1 MLSNPKRQQFKN
13 ERHLFTIQKR
23 DKMESVFQLKKR
35 EQVDLDNDLCKETK
49 VKIEIDPLKTMERI
63 KWDFKDSQ
71 TQYLTHKYHSYPARF
86 IPQIPRAFIKL
97 FSKEGDTILD
107 PFCGCGTTLVE
118 SVLLKRYSIGN
129 DFNPLAT
136 LLSKVKTTSLSEKQ
150 LIKIDSLIK
159 LIEARIKKN
168 NLKES
173 DLPELPSRNISKLF
187 SKEML
192 KELQVIKNIVKTVEA
207 ENKNLYN
214 YLLIALS
221 ATIRTIIESENGD
234 NILGIFERK
243 LNQMNNLMK
252 EYRENTHKTNIKLI
266 NGDARKLDISS
277 ESVDLI
283 VTSPPYV
290 NALDY
295 YRVHMYNMLWL
306 GMDYKE
312 FKINEI
318 GGHSHFLANRFRLLA
333 EYLGDMLRAMIE
345 MNRVLKDEKYC
356 AIVVGNSSIDY
367 ELIESYKHFLNM
379 AKFIGFEHAKTI
391 FRNIDK
397 SSKYFVNGKIDNE
410 YIIVLK
416 KIKNSEHLASD
427 EEFVSKTVLKEMEI
441 FRKKVEKNPGSSTR
455 GKKVSFNRLR
465 YNLVKIDEAI
475 KSINKDIKIKSK

>member
-1 MLSNPKRQQFKN
+1 
-13 ERHLFTIQKR
+13 
-23 DKMESVFQLKKR
+23 MESVFEFKKGG
-35 EQVDLDNDLCKETK
+35 QVGLNNYMYEKPKTKIIINPVDGLDK
-49 VKIEIDPLKTMERI
+49 I

-86 IPQIPRAFIKL
+86 IPQIPRAFIQL
-97 FSKEGDTILD
+97 FTKEGDTILD

-118 SVLLKRYSIGN
+118 STLLKRNSIGN

-136 LLSKVKTTSLSEKQ
+136 LLSKVKTTSLSDKQ

-173 DLPELPSRNISKLF
+173 DLPKLPSRNISKLF

-207 ENKNLYN
+207 DDKNLYN

-221 ATIRTIIESENGD
+221 ATIRAIIESENGD

-243 LNQMNNLMK
+243 LNQMNNLMR
-252 EYRENTHKTNIKLI
+252 EYRENVYKTDIKLI

-318 GGHSHFLANRFRLLA
+318 GGHSHFLANRFRLLV

-367 ELIESYKHFLNM
+367 ELIESYKHFISM
-379 AKFIGFEHAKTI
+379 AKYIGFEHVKTI
-391 FRNIDK
+391 FRNINK
-397 SSKYFVNGKIDNE
+397 SSKYFVNGKIDDE
-410 YIIVLK
+410 YIVVFK

-427 EEFVSKTVLKEMEI
+427 EDFIAKIVLKEI
-441 FRKKVEKNPGSSTR
+441 QSFRKDVEKNPGSSTR
-455 GKKVSFNRLR
+455 GKKVSDKRLK

-475 KSINKDIKIKSK
+475 EKINKDIKIKGN

>member
-1 MLSNPKRQQFKN
+1 
-13 ERHLFTIQKR
+13 
-23 DKMESVFQLKKR
+23 MESIIEFKKR
-35 EQVDLDNDLCKETK
+35 GQADLRSYTSGENS
-49 VKIEIDPLKTMERI
+49 IELNINPIESLDKI
-63 KWDFKDSQ
+63 KWDFKYSQ

-86 IPQIPRAFIKL
+86 IPQIPRAFIQL

-118 SVLLKRYSIGN
+118 STLLKRHSIGN

-136 LLSKVKTTSLSEKQ
+136 LLSKVKTTSLSDKK

-159 LIEARIKKN
+159 LIETRIKKN

-173 DLPELPSRNISKLF
+173 DLPELPNRNISKLF

-192 KELQVIKNIVKTVEA
+192 KELQVIKNIVKTLEA
-207 ENKNLYN
+207 KDKNLYH

-221 ATIRTIIESENGD
+221 ATIRAIIESENGD

-243 LNQMNNLMK
+243 INQMNNLMK
-252 EYRENTHKTNIKLI
+252 EYRKNTHKTDIKLI

-306 GMDYKE
+306 GMDYNE

-345 MNRVLKDEKYC
+345 MNRVLKNGKYC
-356 AIVVGNSSIDY
+356 AIVVGSSSIDY
-367 ELIESYKHFLNM
+367 ELIESYKHFTSM
-379 AKFIGFEHAKTI
+379 AKYIGFEYVKTI
-391 FRNIDK
+391 FRNINK
-397 SSKYFVNGKIDNE
+397 SSKYFVNGKIDDE
-410 YIIVLK
+410 YIVVLK
-416 KIKNSEHLASD
+416 KIKNPEHLASD
-427 EEFVSKTVLKEMEI
+427 EDFVAKIVLKEMQN
-441 FRKKVEKNPGSSTR
+441 FRSKVEKNPGSSTR
-455 GKKVSFNRLR
+455 GKKVSDKRLK

-475 KSINKDIKIKSK
+475 EKINKDIKIKGN

>member
-1 MLSNPKRQQFKN
+1 
-13 ERHLFTIQKR
+13 
-23 DKMESVFQLKKR
+23 MESVIEFKKGG
-35 EQVDLDNDLCKETK
+35 QVDLCNYIDEKIKANIK
-49 VKIEIDPLKTMERI
+49 VSPIQALDKI

-86 IPQIPRAFIKL
+86 IPQIPRAFIQL

-118 SVLLKRYSIGN
+118 STLLKRHSIGN

-136 LLSKVKTTSLSEKQ
+136 LLSKVKTTSLSDQQ

-207 ENKNLYN
+207 KDKNLYN
-214 YLLIALS
+214 YLLISLS
-221 ATIRTIIESENGD
+221 ATIRAIIESENGD

-243 LNQMNNLMK
+243 LNQMTNLMR
-252 EYRENTHKTNIKLI
+252 EYRENAHKTNIKLI

-277 ESVDLI
+277 DSVDLI

-306 GMDYKE
+306 GMDYNE

-345 MNRVLKDEKYC
+345 MNRVLKDGKYC

-367 ELIESYKHFLNM
+367 ELIESYKHFINM
-379 AKFIGFEHAKTI
+379 VNYIGFEHIKTI
-391 FRNIDK
+391 FRNINK
-397 SSKYFVNGKIDNE
+397 SSKYFVNGKIDDE

-416 KIKNSEHLASD
+416 KIKNSECLASD
-427 EEFVSKTVLKEMEI
+427 EDFVAKIVLKEMQN
-441 FRKKVEKNPGSSTR
+441 FRSKVEKKPGSSTR
-455 GKKVSFNRLR
+455 GKEVSDKRLK

-475 KSINKDIKIKSK
+475 ENINKDIQIKGN

>member
-1 MLSNPKRQQFKN
+1 MGSIIEF
-13 ERHLFTIQKR
+13 
-23 DKMESVFQLKKR
+23 KKR
-35 EQVDLDNDLCKETK
+35 GQADLESYTPRENSIKLNINP
-49 VKIEIDPLKTMERI
+49 IESLDKI

-86 IPQIPRAFIKL
+86 IPQIPRAFIQL

-118 SVLLKRYSIGN
+118 STLLKRHSIGN

-136 LLSKVKTTSLSEKQ
+136 LLSKVKTTSLSDKQ

-159 LIEARIKKN
+159 LIETRIKKN

-173 DLPELPSRNISKLF
+173 DLPELPNRNISKLF

-207 ENKNLYN
+207 EDKNLYN

-221 ATIRTIIESENGD
+221 ATIRAIIESENGD

-243 LNQMNNLMK
+243 INQMNNLMK
-252 EYRENTHKTNIKLI
+252 EYRENTHKTDIKLI
-266 NGDARKLDISS
+266 NGDARKLDIFS

-306 GMDYKE
+306 GMDYNE

-345 MNRVLKDEKYC
+345 MNRVLKNGKYC

-367 ELIESYKHFLNM
+367 ELIESYKHFISM
-379 AKFIGFEHAKTI
+379 AKYIGFEHVKTI
-391 FRNIDK
+391 FRNINK
-397 SSKYFVNGKIDNE
+397 SSKYFVNGKIDDE
-410 YIIVLK
+410 YIVVLK
-416 KIKNSEHLASD
+416 KIKNPEYLAGD
-427 EEFVSKTVLKEMEI
+427 ENFITEIVLKEMQN
-441 FRKKVEKNPGSSTR
+441 FRSKVEKKPGSSTR
-455 GKKVSFNRLR
+455 GKKVSDKRLK
-465 YNLVKIDEAI
+465 YNLVKIGEAI
-475 KSINKDIKIKSK
+475 ENINKDIKIKGN

>member
-1 MLSNPKRQQFKN
+1 
-13 ERHLFTIQKR
+13 
-23 DKMESVFQLKKR
+23 MESVFEFKKKGQAELHNYISER
-35 EQVDLDNDLCKETK
+35 PRIKRTLNHIESLDN
-49 VKIEIDPLKTMERI
+49 I

-86 IPQIPRAFIKL
+86 IPQIPRAFIQL
-97 FSKEGDTILD
+97 FTKEGDTILD

-118 SVLLKRYSIGN
+118 GTLLKRHSIGN

-136 LLSKVKTTSLSEKQ
+136 LLSRVKTTSLSDKQ
-150 LIKIDSLIK
+150 LIKIESLIK
-159 LIEARIKKN
+159 LIEARILKN

-192 KELQVIKNIVKTVEA
+192 KELQVIKNIVKTVESDD
-207 ENKNLYN
+207 KDLYN

-221 ATIRTIIESENGD
+221 ATIRAIIESENGD

-243 LNQMNNLMK
+243 LNLMNNLMK
-252 EYRENTHKTNIKLI
+252 EYRENTYKTDVKLI
-266 NGDARKLDISS
+266 NGDARKLDIVSD
-277 ESVDLI
+277 SVDLV

-306 GMDYKE
+306 GMDYNE

-345 MNRVLKDEKYC
+345 MNRVLKEGKYC

-367 ELIESYKHFLNM
+367 ELIESYKHFINM
-379 AKFIGFEHAKTI
+379 TRHIGFEHVKTI

-397 SSKYFVNGKIDNE
+397 SSKYFVNGKIDDE
-410 YIIVLK
+410 YIVVLK
-416 KIKNSEHLASD
+416 KVAQSENLADNEGFISKIVS
-427 EEFVSKTVLKEMEI
+427 EEMQN
-441 FRKKVEKNPGSSTR
+441 FRDKVEKNPGSSTR
-455 GKKVSFNRLR
+455 GKKVSAERLK

-475 KSINKDIKIKSK
+475 EKINKDIKIKG

>member
-1 MLSNPKRQQFKN
+1 
-13 ERHLFTIQKR
+13 
-23 DKMESVFQLKKR
+23 MESIIEFKKGG
-35 EQVDLDNDLCKETK
+35 QADLGSYIDK
-49 VKIEIDPLKTMERI
+49 KIKSNMNISPIQSLDKI

-86 IPQIPRAFIKL
+86 IPQIPRAFIQL
-97 FSKEGDTILD
+97 FTKEGDTILD

-118 SVLLKRYSIGN
+118 STLLKRHSIGN

-136 LLSKVKTTSLSEKQ
+136 LLSKVKTTSLSDQQ

-207 ENKNLYN
+207 EDKNLHN

-221 ATIRTIIESENGD
+221 ATIRAIIESENGD

-243 LNQMNNLMK
+243 LNQMNNLMR
-252 EYRENTHKTNIKLI
+252 EYRETAHKTDIKLI

-306 GMDYKE
+306 GMDYNE

-345 MNRVLKDEKYC
+345 MNRVLKDGKYC

-367 ELIESYKHFLNM
+367 EMIESYKHFISM
-379 AKFIGFEHAKTI
+379 AKYIGFEHIKTI
-391 FRNIDK
+391 FRNINK
-397 SSKYFVNGKIDNE
+397 SSKYFVNGKIDDE
-410 YIIVLK
+410 YIVVLR
-416 KIKNSEHLASD
+416 KIKNSEGLASD
-427 EEFVSKTVLKEMEI
+427 EDFIAKIVLKEMQN
-441 FRKKVEKNPGSSTR
+441 FRSKVEKKPGSSTR
-455 GKKVSFNRLR
+455 GKEVSAKRLK

-475 KSINKDIKIKSK
+475 EKINKDIKIKGN

>member
-1 MLSNPKRQQFKN
+1 
-13 ERHLFTIQKR
+13 
-23 DKMESVFQLKKR
+23 MESIFEFKKR
-35 EQVDLDNDLCKETK
+35 GQADLESYIPKENSIK
-49 VKIEIDPLKTMERI
+49 LNINPIESLDKI

-86 IPQIPRAFIKL
+86 IPQIPRAFIQL
-97 FSKEGDTILD
+97 FSEEGDTILD

-118 SVLLKRYSIGN
+118 STLLKRHSIGN

-136 LLSKVKTTSLSEKQ
+136 LLSKVKTTSLSDKQ

-159 LIEARIKKN
+159 LIEARIEKN

-192 KELQVIKNIVKTVEA
+192 KELQVIKNIVKTIEA
-207 ENKNLYN
+207 EDKNLYN

-221 ATIRTIIESENGD
+221 ATIRAIIESENGD

-243 LNQMNNLMK
+243 LNQMNNLMR
-252 EYRENTHKTNIKLI
+252 EYRENTYKTDIKLI

-277 ESVDLI
+277 DSVDLI

-306 GMDYKE
+306 GMDYNE

-318 GGHSHFLANRFRLLA
+318 GGHSHFLANRFRLLV

-345 MNRVLKDEKYC
+345 MNRVLKDGKYC

-367 ELIESYKHFLNM
+367 ELIESYKHFISM
-379 AKFIGFEHAKTI
+379 AKYIGFEHVKTI
-391 FRNIDK
+391 FRNINK
-397 SSKYFVNGKIDNE
+397 SSKYFVNGKIDDE
-410 YIIVLK
+410 YIVILK
-416 KIKNSEHLASD
+416 KIKNPEYLASN
-427 EEFVSKTVLKEMEI
+427 ESFVARIVLKEMQN
-441 FRKKVEKNPGSSTR
+441 FRSKVEKSPGSSTR
-455 GKKVSFNRLR
+455 GKKVSDKRLK
-465 YNLVKIDEAI
+465 YNLIKIDEAI
-475 KSINKDIKIKSK
+475 EKINKDIKIKGN